1 MLLSRSLCKN
11 KKNIIRKSTNIHVSF
26 SCSNIY
32 YINDNLD
39 KRTWTYIFGACCAT
53 TVFIP
58 SFHNYRIWSF
68 LGLLMT
74 TFTAWYLTIASLT
87 HGQVLDFFYNL
98 CRSQKSEKKTQY
110 PIKFNSWFFFLVSS
124 YLFSTK
130 FQGWRSK
137 TLRSNQNDSVFHG
150 CHQYSLHLWRTCC
163 HSVWNFF
170 LYQHCYVYTYMHKAQ
185 HVCALYISAV
195 YFIFLVISFCVKS
208 M

>member
-1 MLLSRSLCKN
+1 MLLSRSLCNLK

-87 HGQVLDFFYNL
+87 HGQVLYFFYNL
-98 CRSQKSEKKTQY
+98 CWSQKSAKKTN
-110 PIKFNSWFFFLVSS
+110 IRSSSIHDFFFFFVSS

-150 CHQYSLHLWRTCC
+150 CHQYSLHLWRTRC
-163 HSVWNFF
+163 HSVRNFF
-170 LYQHCYVYTYMHKAQ
+170 LYLTVMYTHTRTR
-185 HVCALYISAV
+185 H
-195 YFIFLVISFCVKS
+195 S
-208 M
+208 MSVHHFV

>member
-1 MLLSRSLCKN
+1 MIQTVDLMAPIVDEKHIHGSSIGENYILVHGSADSKPPEQWFGQTKSGPHLYGTGHIGKLYRRGSGHFNSSFNSMLLSRSLCKN

-98 CRSQKSEKKTQY
+98 CRSQKS
-110 PIKFNSWFFFLVSS
+110 
-124 YLFSTK
+124 
-130 FQGWRSK
+130 
-137 TLRSNQNDSVFHG
+137 
-150 CHQYSLHLWRTCC
+150 
-163 HSVWNFF
+163 
-170 LYQHCYVYTYMHKAQ
+170 
-185 HVCALYISAV
+185 
-195 YFIFLVISFCVKS
+195 
-208 M
+208 